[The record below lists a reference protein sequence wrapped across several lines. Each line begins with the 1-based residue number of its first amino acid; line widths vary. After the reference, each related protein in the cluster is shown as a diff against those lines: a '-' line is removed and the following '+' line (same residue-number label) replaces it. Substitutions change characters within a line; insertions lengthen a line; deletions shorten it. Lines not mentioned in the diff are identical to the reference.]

1 MHARLTVL
9 AAALAASPTLWAA
22 TSNVDVYGVINVS
35 VQPAYATYSAV
46 GTLGSSSIFGSSFVP
61 QTDITSTPNA
71 TAQISGT
78 DFLATARTTLGNNHA
93 YTSASS
99 LPADTFGVASF
110 SGWYDQVTINGGTGT
125 GTLQFSVNLTGNVTV
140 GAQPGIAGYRLLAS
154 SVHPTELADS
164 LNIVDTTGLVTQ
176 PWALY
181 SSQVTE
187 ITHYDIVA
195 SPYNDPNQISGLFSP
210 APSPIAPGTGIP
222 AIPNPDFQLGGDTG
236 MGFPEYVPNLILT
249 PGANQPV
256 NVTLTGTLEFTY
268 GEAFYLIG
276 ALGTTVFD
284 LNAFQ
289 PFCAFESCPELPAA
303 DGSGTTTLDFSNS
316 AHLVG
321 IVLPEGA
328 SFSSASGA
336 VYNVTAVP
344 EPGEWLMLLAGL
356 GLVGWRTRRPA

>member
-1 MHARLTVL
+1 MNARLTVL

-22 TSNVDVYGVINVS
+22 TSNVDVYGVVNVG
-35 VQPAYATYSAV
+35 VQPTYATYSAAS
-46 GTLGSSSIFGSSFVP
+46 TLGSNSYFGSSFVP
-61 QTDITSTPNA
+61 QLDITSTPGA

-78 DFLATARTTLGNNHA
+78 DFLASARTSLGSNHA
-93 YTSASS
+93 LASASS
-99 LPADTFGVASF
+99 LPTDTLSVASF

-125 GTLQFSVNLTGNVTV
+125 GTLQFNVNLTGNVTV
-140 GAQPGIAGYRLLAS
+140 GAQIGIVGYGLLAS
-154 SVHPTELADS
+154 SVHPAELADT
-164 LNIVDTTGLVTQ
+164 LNIVDTSGLATQ

-181 SSQVTE
+181 SNQISE

-195 SPYNDPNQISGLFSP
+195 SPYNDPNQIAGLFVSP
-210 APSPIAPGTGIP
+210 ATANPGEGIP
-222 AIPNPDFQLGGDTG
+222 AIPAPSDQPGVDFGAGLAA
-236 MGFPEYVPNLILT
+236 YVPSLILT

-268 GEAFYLIG
+268 GEAFYLISTLG
-276 ALGTTVFD
+276 ATVFD

-289 PFCAFESCPELPAA
+289 PFCAFEPCPELPVA
-303 DGSGTTTLDFSNS
+303 DGSGPTTLDFSNS
-316 AHLVG
+316 AHLVS

-336 VYNVTAVP
+336 AYNVSTVP

-356 GLVGWRTRRPA
+356 GLIGWRIRRRA